1 MYRLFYLLLLL
12 YPLQAFTSPLYTIKL
27 ALYKDRVLLQ
37 EELDKFSPELQKTIA
52 IKKDKKYYRVKTL
65 PTHNKKVLT
74 KLLPYYKKVFSDA
87 FIDTVEEEKKTNKD
101 ISKKND
107 AFFTTVKNKVFYLCS
122 NTQQKKND
130 AFLIEVV
137 FTDTSVTYI
146 PILGKIPSMKAEYK
160 IQDNKLFL
168 YQKDLFNPKVYSTYE
183 KGYPKYHLLHSWT
196 NGKKLQSLRYYL
208 TKDDAKEYLKNE
220 IDGE

>member
-1 MYRLFYLLLLL
+1 MYRLFYFLLLL
-12 YPLQAFTSPLYTIKL
+12 YPLQAIATPLYTVKL
-27 ALYKDRVLLQ
+27 ALYKDRALLQ
-37 EELDKFSPELQKTIA
+37 EELAKFSPTLHKTIS
-52 IKKDKKYYRVKTL
+52 IQKDKEYYRVSTL
-65 PTHNKKVLT
+65 PTHNKKVLS
-74 KLLPYYKKVFSDA
+74 KLLPYYQKVFSDA
-87 FIDTVEEEKKTNKD
+87 FIDTIKVEKKIDKN

-107 AFFTTVKNKVFYLCS
+107 AFYTTVKNKVFYLCA
-122 NTQQKKND
+122 NTPQQKNKK
-130 AFLIEVV
+130 FLIEVI

-183 KGYPKYHLLHSWT
+183 KSYPKYHLIHSWA

-208 TKDDAKEYLKNE
+208 IKDDAKKYLEN
-220 IDGE
+220 